1 MESTIGTDEV
11 NLWVGCCSQG
21 NYVLIPQNY
30 EFFVKNLEPLYLN
43 FLNDRASG
51 VRNVGIEGIEVFA
64 KLFGDQWIN
73 SFIPRLEEIL
83 GKETSYHFK
92 IAAIYSLK

>member
-1 MESTIGTDEV
+1 MESTIGADEIY
-11 NLWVGCCSQG
+11 LWVGCCSQG
-21 NYVLIPQNY
+21 NYPFTQNY
-30 EFFVKNLEPLYLN
+30 EFFVKHLEPLYLN

-83 GKETSYHFK
+83 GK
-92 IAAIYSLK
+92 